1 MYTGKIIKIGNVE
14 LTEQEAQQ
22 YYTDGKYIVA
32 YSHIYKLVR
41 TTRNP
46 EIHGKSIYTAKGMTR
61 RGRFYVMDA
70 TTVNHL
76 VGQNI
81 A

>member
-1 MYTGKIIKIGNVE
+1 MYTGKIIRIGTVE

-22 YYTDGKYIVA
+22 YYDDGKYIVT
-32 YSHIYKLVR
+32 YSKIYKLVR
-41 TTRNP
+41 TARNP
-46 EIHGKSIYTAKGMTR
+46 EIHGHVVYTAKGMTR
-61 RGRFYVMDA
+61 RGRFFAMDA
-70 TTVNHL
+70 ATVNHL